1 MTLQQVLFI
10 VLGAVTLGAALM
22 VVTRRN
28 VLRAALFLIL
38 SFLGVAGLYVL
49 LEAPFLAAVQ
59 LFIYTGCIAILI
71 TFAIMLTNN
80 LMTPDLPGAN
90 RQWWAAATVTLA
102 LFGVVGWMIWSY
114 DWAATTGAVPDDGL
128 LILGTTLVDPEGLLL
143 PFGVASVLLLTA
155 IIGAATLAR
164 EQ

>member
-28 VLRAALFLIL
+28 VFRAVLFLIL

-59 LFIYTGCIAILI
+59 FFIYTSFIAILI
-71 TFAIMLTNN
+71 IFAIMLTNN
-80 LMTPDLPGAN
+80 VMTPDLPGAN
-90 RQWWAAATVTLA
+90 RQWWAAAAVTVA
-102 LFGVVGWMIWSY
+102 LLGVVGWMIWSH
-114 DWAATTGAVPDDGL
+114 DWAAATGAVSDDGL
-128 LILGTTLVDPEGLLL
+128 FLLGTTLVDPEGLLL
-143 PFGVASVLLLTA
+143 PFGVASVLLLAA